1 VVKQFIANDAKQFLK
16 IAQARQ
22 EFTHIANP
30 EENAYIEAFHSIVER
45 EVIQRFEFS
54 SYYDAKKTFEA
65 HLKWYNYTRKH
76 GQLGKITP
84 QQKWE
89 GYFNKKNDNLAMPDE
104 AETGYAGE
112 QPVRNN
118 PVNEDDPGRNR
129 EACSCPPLI
138 IIVVHALK
146 NSYRKRGNRPKL
158 F

>member
-1 VVKQFIANDAKQFLK
+1 MVKQFIANDAKQFLK

-118 PVNEDDPGRNR
+118 PVNEDDRAGIGKPVP
-129 EACSCPPLI
+129 APL
-138 IIVVHALK
+138 
-146 NSYRKRGNRPKL
+146 
-158 F
+158 